1 MTEIEE
7 RIQQEMESDENDL
20 ALIDGERYTS
30 TVPVVPQLSVALG
43 LLIFVFSI
51 TYVGASKTFT
61 TKDRENVTVEAALAK
76 NNIRAVSPATVFDDV
91 TIRAKSAFVWD
102 VQTQRVL
109 FNKNADEVRPIA
121 SITKL
126 MTALVAYELLD
137 PEDTVSITPNSL
149 SVEGDSGF
157 VDGEKFTVQDLA
169 DITLISSSNDGAT
182 ALSREA
188 GKVFGGDADPEALF
202 VRAMNIKAEELG
214 LSKTSFSNS
223 TGLDVS
229 PTEAGAHSSARDVAL
244 LMEYMITNITDA
256 VALTNLNAKAIQSK
270 NGESHIA
277 KNTNDVVSSIDGL
290 IASKTGYTEL
300 SGGNLVVAVN
310 AGLNRPIIIVVLGS
324 SHDERFSDTLALL
337 ERTHLYIEKSGE

>member
-7 RIQQEMESDENDL
+7 RIKNEMESDENEISL
-20 ALIDGERYTS
+20 ADGDRYTS

-61 TKDRENVTVEAALAK
+61 KQDRGSVTVEAALAK
-76 NNIRAVSPATVFDDV
+76 NNVRTVSPASVFDDV
-91 TIRAKSAFVWD
+91 SLRAKSAFVWD

-109 FNKNADEVRPIA
+109 FNKNADDVRPIA

-137 PEDTVSITPNSL
+137 PEDTVVITPNSL
-149 SVEGDSGF
+149 EIEGDSGF
-157 VDGEKFTVQDLA
+157 ADGETFTVQDLA
-169 DITLISSSNDGAT
+169 DITLISSSNDGAS

-188 GKVFGGDADPEALF
+188 GKVLGNDTDPEGVF
-202 VRAMNIKAEELG
+202 VRAMNIRAKELG
-214 LSKTSFSNS
+214 LSKTSFKNS

-229 PTEAGAHSSARDVAL
+229 PTDAGAYSSARDVAL
-244 LMEYMITNITDA
+244 LMEYIITNITDA
-256 VALTNLNAKAIQSK
+256 VALTKLNAKSVQSQ

-277 KNTNDVVSSIDGL
+277 KNTNDVVASIDGL

-310 AGLNRPIIIVVLGS
+310 VGLNRPIIIVVLGS
-324 SHDERFSDTLALL
+324 SHEERFSDTLALL
-337 ERTHLYIEKSGE
+337 EKTNEYIEKSDK